1 MWGGLRLF
9 HELETILFGMNLRRR
24 NINMF
29 FSGIKYHSIERELK
43 TIRMTLGTV
52 KEMEKEWMIAGQSHK
67 NQMVDSTIVT
77 IS

>member
-1 MWGGLRLF
+1 
-9 HELETILFGMNLRRR
+9 MNLRRR
-24 NINMF
+24 NINIF
-29 FSGIKYHSIERELK
+29 FSGRKYHSIEKELK

-52 KEMEKEWMIAGQSHK
+52 KEIEKGWKIAGQSHK

>member
-1 MWGGLRLF
+1 
-9 HELETILFGMNLRRR
+9 
-24 NINMF
+24 MF
-29 FSGIKYHSIERELK
+29 FSGIKYHSIEKELK

-67 NQMVDSTIVT
+67 NQMVDSTTVT